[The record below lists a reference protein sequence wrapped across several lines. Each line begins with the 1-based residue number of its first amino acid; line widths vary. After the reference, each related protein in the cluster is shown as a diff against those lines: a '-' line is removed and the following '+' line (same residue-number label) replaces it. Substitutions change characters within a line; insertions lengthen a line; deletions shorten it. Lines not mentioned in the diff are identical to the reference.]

1 MILGKLLNIQ
11 NNDIEKS
18 IKLSINTVNEELDGL
33 NPEQTCLIYSSYIYR
48 NLKKMN
54 INTRMINT
62 LDLGF
67 NYEHFFNLVPDN
79 NSFYLIDLTFSQFNN
94 EQMPNLL
101 KNGYQIINDN
111 EFNKYLDI
119 VTQDHIKDFSL
130 NDVYIGLKSMGGR

>member
-67 NYEHFFNLVPDN
+67 NYEHFFILVPDN
-79 NSFYLIDLTFSQFNN
+79 NSFYLIDLTVAF
-94 EQMPNLL
+94 
-101 KNGYQIINDN
+101 
-111 EFNKYLDI
+111 
-119 VTQDHIKDFSL
+119 IKTL
-130 NDVYIGLKSMGGR
+130 V